1 MKSIISFWLEPAALI
16 LYWGAFLLFTLK
28 FDRSFHFRVL
38 CGYYLMA
45 SIIMLKVFRS
55 PNIFV
60 YNIMYVFN
68 AMALG
73 QYFYSL
79 LIGKRQ
85 RMVAALLMMVPLI
98 YYIVNNVVFGGEEV
112 FDSLGYVLSSIVIV
126 IMIFMFLSQTLANVT
141 EDLLSMNFNFWYVAS
156 QLIYQLGAFIVFLTF
171 NYLTKKILTA
181 DYSHENRAVLTKLWG
196 LHNVLLFLSAL
207 LTIFGVLW
215 TFSHKKSPSS

>member
-1 MKSIISFWLEPAALI
+1 MKYLISFWLEPVALI
-16 LYWGAFLLFTLK
+16 LYLGAFLLFTLR

-38 CGYYLMA
+38 CSYYLMA
-45 SIIMLKVFRS
+45 SIIMLKVFRG

-60 YNIMYVFN
+60 YNVMYVFN
-68 AMALG
+68 ALALG

-79 LIGKRQ
+79 LIGKRK
-85 RMVAALLMMVPLI
+85 RMVAVLLMMVPLI

-207 LTIFGVLW
+207 LTIFGVVW
-215 TFSHKKSPSS
+215 ISSHKKLRSS

>member
-1 MKSIISFWLEPAALI
+1 MKYLISFWLEPVALI
-16 LYWGAFLLFTLK
+16 LYLGAFLLFTLR

-38 CGYYLMA
+38 CSYYLMA
-45 SIIMLKVFRS
+45 SIIMLKVFRG

-60 YNIMYVFN
+60 YNVMYVFN
-68 AMALG
+68 ALALG

-79 LIGKRQ
+79 LMGKRK
-85 RMVAALLMMVPLI
+85 RMVAVLLMMVPLI

-207 LTIFGVLW
+207 LTIFGVVW
-215 TFSHKKSPSS
+215 ISSHKKLRSS